1 MVTQNSVTRD
11 MVKWTLAVIACVGSV
26 AGYIEFRSREHA
38 QEARID
44 MGLQLNT
51 LRTELIGDIKTKY
64 DLQSGIKLEQVLE
77 NQKELLRMALENQ
90 KDIQETA
97 KEVLKLTQKLEADL
111 NALKG
116 TKQ

>member
-38 QEARID
+38 QEARMD
-44 MGLQLNT
+44 MGLQLTT
-51 LRTELIGDIKTKY
+51 LRTELVGDIKTKY

-90 KDIQETA
+90 KDIQETS
-97 KEVLKLTQKLEADL
+97 KEVLKLTQKLEADF

-116 TKQ
+116 SKQ

>member
-1 MVTQNSVTRD
+1 MVTSNSVTRD

-38 QEARID
+38 QEVRMD
-44 MGLQLNT
+44 MGLQLAS
-51 LRTELIGDIKTKY
+51 LKTELIGDIKTKY

-77 NQKELLRMALENQ
+77 NQKRIIEDGFREP

-97 KEVLKLTQKLEADL
+97 KEVLKLTQKLEADF

-116 TKQ
+116 SKQ